1 VTSPLPE
8 NFEDLSTE
16 KGFQFRFFCDTCSEG
31 FTSRFVALRR
41 AAPVEVGGRGGR
53 KAGGGSVEDAVF
65 VPAEADEGAYAAA
78 LKKAAA
84 EMERH
89 LRFCKDCGQWVC
101 VKSCWNAEQKLC
113 KDCAQEESEDGP
125 PQWEETEEQ
134 TPAQREEKRE
144 RGPRLVECLNCGRM
158 VEDRSFC
165 SECGES
171 LRGAN
176 VCPECDADVAA
187 GAKFCPVCG
196 AKL

>member
-1 VTSPLPE
+1 VASPLPE

-16 KGFQFRFFCDTCSEG
+16 KGFQFRFYCDVCSDG
-31 FTSRFVALRR
+31 FTSRFIPLRR
-41 AAPVEVGGRGGR
+41 TGAAAAEAERAAYAPG
-53 KAGGGSVEDAVF
+53 DD
-65 VPAEADEGAYAAA
+65 EADEGAYSAA
-78 LKKAAA
+78 LRKAAA

-101 VKSCWNAEQKLC
+101 VRACWNAEQKLC
-113 KDCAQEESEDGP
+113 RDCAHDEG
-125 PQWEETEEQ
+125 EETA
-134 TPAQREEKRE
+134 AQPRETGDQETTARDEKRD

-171 LRGAN
+171 LRGVN